1 MTFLLRKTVKYILN
15 FSILKKI
22 RIKIRAIIS
31 DIIRSEL
38 STINYK
44 IDDINRILYK
54 NNYLENVNKAIDIE
68 LLADSKIAFYSPD
81 HLYPRGTL
89 NDDTRCPSFVFKT
102 QSYFQGKCNHLD
114 LGCAGGGLVY
124 DFNQMGNFSLGI
136 EGSDVSKLMSRANWK
151 VLPNHLRTA
160 DITKNY
166 KFISKET
173 GENFLFDIITAWEV
187 MEHIAEEDLFNMISN
202 ISRNLRKDGLF
213 VCSIATFPDYDP
225 ATGVQWHVTI
235 QEKDWWIQ
243 KFSFH
248 GFQEF
253 KDSPYEIKD
262 FPRGSGNPLCREGS
276 DWNAFSNPEKGFHL
290 VLKKTSD

>member
-1 MTFLLRKTVKYILN
+1 MSLLLRKQVKYILN
-15 FSILKKI
+15 LSILKKI
-22 RIKIRAIIS
+22 RNKIRALIS
-31 DIIRSEL
+31 DIVRSEL

-89 NDDTRCPSFVFKT
+89 NDDTRCPSFVLKT
-102 QSYFQGKCNHLD
+102 QSYFQKKCNHLD

-136 EGSDVSKLMSRANWK
+136 EGSDCSKLMSRANWK

-173 GENFLFDIITAWEV
+173 GEKFLFDIITAWEV
-187 MEHIAEEDLFNMISN
+187 MEHIAEKDLFNMISN

-213 VCSIATFPDYDP
+213 VCSISTFPDYDP

-235 QEKDWWIQ
+235 QDKDWWLQ
-243 KFSFH
+243 KFCIH
-248 GFQEF
+248 GFQEC

-262 FPRGSGNPLCREGS
+262 FARGSGNPLCREGS
-276 DWNAFSNPEKGFHL
+276 DWNALSNPEKGFHL